1 LQGLPHE
8 RRWRGGEAALTD
20 CRNWMEIT
28 MTQATMEATR
38 EQLLKD
44 FNKVVVDTEEL
55 LKSAGAA
62 GGEKAMAW
70 RAGVEQNLKAAKEK
84 LIELE
89 EAAVARTK
97 AVAHATD
104 EYVHENPWQSVGIS
118 AGIGLAAGLVI
129 GLLLNRR

>member
-1 LQGLPHE
+1 
-8 RRWRGGEAALTD
+8 
-20 CRNWMEIT
+20 MEIT